1 MAQAPARNQ
10 KMKRTVLESRR
21 QVMSAV
27 VCDYP
32 GGRECAAAR
41 LGLPIKKLDNHVYE
55 SAGSRPLSDDQLHQL
70 EQEAGTTHFPDYVA
84 ALYGGVFVPVANPD
98 ELDNIELYER
108 CMKTAVKRGAV
119 DKIIAGALANGE
131 IDEGEAKAILDA
143 HRQHMAARHSE
154 VHAVILLHRARSGQN

>member
-1 MAQAPARNQ
+1 
-10 KMKRTVLESRR
+10 MKRTVLDTRR

-55 SAGSRPLSDDQLHQL
+55 NAGSRPLSDEQLHQL

-98 ELDNIELYER
+98 ELDNIELFER

-119 DKIIAGALANGE
+119 DRIIAEALSNGE
-131 IDEGEAKAILDA
+131 IDNEEARAILEA
-143 HRQHMAARHSE
+143 HRQHIAARHSE
-154 VHAVILLHRARSGQN
+154 IHAVILLHKARESGQN

>member
-1 MAQAPARNQ
+1 
-10 KMKRTVLESRR
+10 MKRTVLDTRR

-41 LGLPIKKLDNHVYE
+41 LGLPLKKLDNHLYE
-55 SAGSRPLSDDQLHQL
+55 NAGSRPLSDEQIHML
-70 EQEAGTTHFPDYVA
+70 EQQSGTTHFPDYVA

-98 ELDNIELYER
+98 ELDNIELFER

-119 DKIIAGALANGE
+119 DRIIAEALSNGE
-131 IDEGEAKAILDA
+131 IDEGEARAILAA
-143 HRQHMAARHSE
+143 HRQHMVARHSE
-154 VHAVILLHRARSGQN
+154 VHAVILLHKARKPGQN

>member
-1 MAQAPARNQ
+1 
-10 KMKRTVLESRR
+10 MKRTVLDTRR

-41 LGLPIKKLDNHVYE
+41 LGLPLKKLDNHLYE
-55 SAGSRPLSDDQLHQL
+55 NAGSRPLSDEQIHML
-70 EQEAGTTHFPDYVA
+70 EQESGTTHFPDYVA
-84 ALYGGVFVPVANPD
+84 ALYGGLFVPVANPD
-98 ELDNIELYER
+98 ELDNIELFER

-119 DKIIAGALANGE
+119 DRIIAEALSNGE
-131 IDEGEAKAILDA
+131 IDDGEARAILEA

-154 VHAVILLHRARSGQN
+154 IHAVILLHKAREPGQN

>member
-1 MAQAPARNQ
+1 
-10 KMKRTVLESRR
+10 MKRTVLETRR

-32 GGRECAAAR
+32 GGHECAAAW

-55 SAGSRPLSDDQLHQL
+55 SAGSRPLSDEQLHQL
-70 EQEAGTTHFPDYVA
+70 EQQAGTTHFPDYVA

-108 CMKTAVKRGAV
+108 CMKTAVKRGTV
-119 DKIIAGALANGE
+119 DKIIAEAHGE
-131 IDEGEAKAILDA
+131 IGDGEAKAPSSTRTA
-143 HRQHMAARHSE
+143 STWR
-154 VHAVILLHRARSGQN
+154 RSIQRCTR

>member
-1 MAQAPARNQ
+1 
-10 KMKRTVLESRR
+10 MKRTVLDTRR

-41 LGLPIKKLDNHVYE
+41 LGLPLKKLDNHVYE
-55 SAGSRPLSDDQLHQL
+55 NAGSRPLSDEQIHQL

-84 ALYGGVFVPVANPD
+84 SLYGGVFVPVANPD

-108 CMKTAVKRGAV
+108 GMRTAVKRGAV
-119 DKIIAGALANGE
+119 DKIIAEALSNGE
-131 IDEGEAKAILDA
+131 IDDGEAKAILDA
-143 HRQHMAARHSE
+143 HRQHMAARHAE
-154 VHAVILLHRARSGQN
+154 VHAVIVLHQVRKPGQS